1 MSATAKLCMR
11 CKQKDITEFSTCRFC
26 STPFKISEETHA
38 RNIAT
43 VKSTDWKIVV
53 ICFFWL
59 IPVVWQFLST
69 RPWLANSST
78 TGYIQSIET
87 LTPLRSYR
95 YTRRGS
101 FVDMVIVKF
110 QYTTKNGSSYERT
123 MSTPFLPIKA
133 LPVEW
138 FGMQSSKS
146 ISVFYD
152 ANNPGNCVS
161 PQLGEQFSLLLLAE
175 YGMSIFLIG
184 LIMTVMEGMSAL
196 NTQDNTPFIK
206 RFSSVITAAA
216 LFVILFLVPVTLQ
229 LFSALRAGP

>member
-1 MSATAKLCMR
+1 
-11 CKQKDITEFSTCRFC
+11 
-26 STPFKISEETHA
+26 
-38 RNIAT
+38 
-43 VKSTDWKIVV
+43 
-53 ICFFWL
+53 
-59 IPVVWQFLST
+59 
-69 RPWLANSST
+69 
-78 TGYIQSIET
+78 
-87 LTPLRSYR
+87 
-95 YTRRGS
+95 
-101 FVDMVIVKF
+101 MVIVKF